1 MQLQHEVQIA
11 QLNRVGYSVGISLCF
26 FGWYFLKS
34 VCHWI
39 NLRTA
44 VRLRNGI
51 LAAVYKKTMKSLVN
65 YRISPHQIMSL
76 VNEESEIIFSFVE
89 NGAIIFG
96 TVIGVVLCLLSAL
109 ILLGAAGIW
118 PLFGIFGLFVL
129 IVGFILYI
137 YFIWF
142 LIFFF

>member
-89 NGAIIFG
+89 NGTIIFG

>member
-1 MQLQHEVQIA
+1 MQLQHEVEIA
-11 QLNRVGYSVGISLCF
+11 QLNRIGFSVGISLCF
-26 FGWYFLKS
+26 FGWFFLKS

-44 VRLRNGI
+44 VRIRNGI

-96 TVIGVVLCLLSAL
+96 TIIGVVLCLLSAL
-109 ILLGAAGIW
+109 ILLGVVGIW
-118 PLFGIFGLFVL
+118 PLFGIFGLFVI
-129 IVGFILYI
+129 IVSFWI
-137 YFIWF
+137 
-142 LIFFF
+142 